1 MRTRL
6 ANEHILCYAAFAAD
20 GIGRTRPTPHQRRL
34 VINRGASA
42 NRASRIGASMA
53 DALKLAEVDRR
64 ISVVRENIRVLTEQ
78 AAAYSGAADE
88 ERNAD
93 RIAEQDAL
101 LTKLLQ
107 EREALAKG

>member
-1 MRTRL
+1 
-6 ANEHILCYAAFAAD
+6 
-20 GIGRTRPTPHQRRL
+20 
-34 VINRGASA
+34 
-42 NRASRIGASMA
+42 MA
-53 DALKLAEVDRR
+53 DPLMLAEVERR
-64 ISVVRENIRVLTEQ
+64 ILVVRENIRVLTEQ

-107 EREALAKG
+107 EREALTGKG

>member
-1 MRTRL
+1 
-6 ANEHILCYAAFAAD
+6 
-20 GIGRTRPTPHQRRL
+20 
-34 VINRGASA
+34 
-42 NRASRIGASMA
+42 MA

-93 RIAEQDAL
+93 RIADQDAL